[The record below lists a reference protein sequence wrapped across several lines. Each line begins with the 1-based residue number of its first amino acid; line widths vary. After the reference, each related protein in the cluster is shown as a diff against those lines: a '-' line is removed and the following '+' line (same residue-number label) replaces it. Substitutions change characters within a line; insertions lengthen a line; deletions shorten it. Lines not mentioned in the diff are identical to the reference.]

1 MGHEKNKFKEMQPKG
16 RTPMSSK
23 TADGMGQVVTKSPLA
38 SKAHNDVMHSVRQR
52 DQELEK
58 SKGNPDHRPRASKG

>member
-1 MGHEKNKFKEMQPKG
+1 MGSEKGKYKEMMPKP
-16 RTPMSSK
+16 RSSPSSK

-38 SKAHNDVMHSVRQR
+38 SKAHNDVLHSVRTR

-58 SKGNPDHRPRASKG
+58 SGGNPDHRPRSRKG